1 MMNTDTSVVQER
13 IGQLCRQ
20 FKLPTVAAET
30 TSRFTEAGHGDALP
44 TLLEVLE
51 QEAED
56 RRQRRIIRLLRE
68 SRLPLG
74 KTWET
79 PVFTGAG
86 SSSTAGCPWRCA
98 SNWTI

>member
-1 MMNTDTSVVQER
+1 MMNTDTRVVQER
-13 IGQLCRQ
+13 ISQLCHQ
-20 FKLPTVAAET
+20 FKLPTVGAQ
-30 TSRFTEAGHGDALP
+30 SVDRFTASGHGDALP

-74 KTWET
+74 
-79 PVFTGAG
+79 
-86 SSSTAGCPWRCA
+86 
-98 SNWTI
+98 